1 MNIPEIP
8 SDIKTTIIPQFHISS
23 LWIFGSAI
31 REDYSEESDIDLIVE
46 FKPDARITLL
56 KLAALQTSLENSFG
70 RKVDIITRKAIDD
83 FMNPFL
89 KQEILS
95 TMVRIY
101 GS

>member
-46 FKPDARITLL
+46 F
-56 KLAALQTSLENSFG
+56 
-70 RKVDIITRKAIDD
+70 
-83 FMNPFL
+83 
-89 KQEILS
+89 
-95 TMVRIY
+95 
-101 GS
+101 

>member
-8 SDIKTTIIPQFHISS
+8 SDIRSTIIPQFQISS

-31 REDYSEESDIDLIVE
+31 REDYSGESDIDLVVE
-46 FKPDARITLL
+46 FMPGARATLL
-56 KLAALQTSLENSFG
+56 TLASLQTSLEKAFG
-70 RKVDIITRKAIDD
+70 RKVDLITRKAIDD
-83 FMNPFL
+83 FMNPIL